1 MTISVIMPVYN
12 CRDYLPAAIGSVLSA
27 GVDDIEI
34 IAVDD
39 CSTDDSRAIL
49 ARLAEDDPRIKP
61 VYNEKNMGV
70 AAVRNLALQ
79 HASGEFLA
87 FCDSDDI
94 VPEGAYRYMIDAAEG
109 YDVVIGG
116 FADMSDSGMVRTT
129 YLHSSERTSLFKALM
144 AVGCLWTKLIRR
156 SAVMNAELRFDEDMR
171 IGEDVVFLSRLST
184 LPLKYTVI
192 DKMIYNHLHHDA
204 AVTPSLTHVYNY
216 TAFKSHLECR
226 KRMLA
231 ICEAGGVTECRSYV
245 YENFSTYLDR
255 FITFISDYAE
265 RRRAFYEFRDY
276 LKGYDWENRGDLFR
290 ALFGIRYEDMMTTT
304 PDGYIQLKYDV
315 LPRDAVAAE
324 FRAGKIGFK
333 WILTYFRGWL
343 SYKFKKK

>member
-1 MTISVIMPVYN
+1 MKISVIMPVYN
-12 CRDYLPAAIGSVLSA
+12 CREYLEAAVKSVFAA
-27 GVDDIEI
+27 GVDDIEL

-39 CSTDDSRAIL
+39 CSTDDSHIIL
-49 ARLAEDDPRIKP
+49 SRLAEENPRIRP

-70 AAVRNLALQ
+70 AAVRNLALALAQ
-79 HASGEFLA
+79 GEFLA
-87 FCDSDDI
+87 FCDSDDT
-94 VPEGAYRYMIDAAEG
+94 VPEGAYRHLLDAAEG
-109 YDVVIGG
+109 CDVVIGG
-116 FADMSDSGMVRTT
+116 FADMSDSGIVRTT

-156 SAVMNAELRFDEDMR
+156 SAVTDAGLHFDEDMR

-192 DKMIYNHLHHDA
+192 DKMIYNHLHHDS
-204 AVTPSLTHVYNY
+204 AVTPSLTHVYSY

-231 ICEAGGVTECRSYV
+231 ICEEGGVSECRGYV

-255 FITFISDYAE
+255 FMSFIADYDE

-276 LKGYDWENRGDLFR
+276 LKGYDWENKKELFR
-290 ALFGIRYEDMMTTT
+290 ALFGIGYEDMMSTT

-324 FRAGKIGFK
+324 FRAGKIGLR
-333 WILTYFRGWL
+333 WIFTYLRGWL
-343 SYKFKKK
+343 SYKLKKK